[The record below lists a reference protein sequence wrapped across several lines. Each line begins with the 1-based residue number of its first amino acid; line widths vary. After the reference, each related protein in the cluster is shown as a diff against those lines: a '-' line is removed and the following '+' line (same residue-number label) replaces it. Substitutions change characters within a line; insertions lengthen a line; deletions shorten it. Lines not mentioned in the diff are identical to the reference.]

1 MDNIVNIISS
11 VGFPIAMALLL
22 FWYLTKQA
30 DKMTELQKE
39 HKEETASLKDAINK
53 LEVAITALVTKIG
66 KE

>member
-22 FWYLTKQA
+22 FWYMAKQ
-30 DKMTELQKE
+30 TEA
-39 HKEETASLKDAINK
+39 HKEETNSLKEAITK